1 MMSDPERTY
10 LRRIR
15 NTAKRAYGYAYSNWC
30 DRGASRED
38 EPSPE
43 CPGIGGMAAQAVRL
57 SINAFRAEPAARI

>member
-1 MMSDPERTY
+1 MSGPEVAY

-15 NTAKRAYGYAYSNWC
+15 NPAKRAYGYAYSNWC

-43 CPGIGGMAAQAVRL
+43 WPAGDAPGYMAAQMVRIR
-57 SINAFRAEPAARI
+57 INGFRP